1 MTDKKYTLGIDIGST
16 TVKIAILDEENQL
29 LFADYERHFAN
40 IQETLA
46 HLLGE
51 AHEKLGELTLQ
62 PVITGSGGLALAN
75 HLGIPFTQEVIAV
88 STSLKALAPQT
99 DVAIELG
106 GEDAKI
112 IYFEGGNVE
121 QRMNGICAGGTGSF
135 IDQMASLLQTDATAL
150 NEYAKHYQAIYPI
163 AARCG
168 QPERDVQD
176 TAIFAGAEDQ
186 QCRRTAGTCSGGNR
200 TLSCHGRFH
209 QGSRSKADGD
219 CRAENPYHQL
229 CQDP

>member
-75 HLGIPFTQEVIAV
+75 AGSYRGFHFVK
-88 STSLKALAPQT
+88 STRSA
-99 DVAIELG
+99 D
-106 GEDAKI
+106 
-112 IYFEGGNVE
+112 
-121 QRMNGICAGGTGSF
+121 RRC
-135 IDQMASLLQTDATAL
+135 
-150 NEYAKHYQAIYPI
+150 HR
-163 AARCG
+163 AR
-168 QPERDVQD
+168 R
-176 TAIFAGAEDQ
+176 
-186 QCRRTAGTCSGGNR
+186 
-200 TLSCHGRFH
+200 
-209 QGSRSKADGD
+209 
-219 CRAENPYHQL
+219 
-229 CQDP
+229 

>member
-75 HLGIPFTQEVIAV
+75 RHPVHAGSYRGFHFVK
-88 STSLKALAPQT
+88 STRSA
-99 DVAIELG
+99 D
-106 GEDAKI
+106 
-112 IYFEGGNVE
+112 
-121 QRMNGICAGGTGSF
+121 RRC
-135 IDQMASLLQTDATAL
+135 
-150 NEYAKHYQAIYPI
+150 HR
-163 AARCG
+163 AR
-168 QPERDVQD
+168 R
-176 TAIFAGAEDQ
+176 
-186 QCRRTAGTCSGGNR
+186 
-200 TLSCHGRFH
+200 
-209 QGSRSKADGD
+209 
-219 CRAENPYHQL
+219 
-229 CQDP
+229 